1 MKMCPKVYASS
12 RDQTGD
18 PSLLKPMC
26 IFTLHFH
33 SKGFQ
38 LSVYRHAFNVKS
50 VRKCFFKSLNCEYFS
65 GWWSSCCIWCTSPFF
80 ILPGRKKNTI
90 HLCTCSD
97 PLRTAR
103 VILCVCVCVDSAGWL
118 TFIHTPCFFFPRH
131 FVLFLRHEWGGGPT
145 LLVFLFILLW
155 TFTAGLM

>member
-50 VRKCFFKSLNCEYFS
+50 VRKCFFFNPWTVNISLDDEAAAA
-65 GWWSSCCIWCTSPFF
+65 
-80 ILPGRKKNTI
+80 
-90 HLCTCSD
+90 SD
-97 PLRTAR
+97 AR
-103 VILCVCVCVDSAGWL
+103 VLSLIFQGEKKHNSSPHMLRSPQDSPGYSVCVCACVLTARDGWPL
-118 TFIHTPCFFFPRH
+118 FTLPVSFFLDISCFF
-131 FVLFLRHEWGGGPT
+131 WGRSEEVVRPFSSSSSSSSEPSQQG
-145 LLVFLFILLW
+145 
-155 TFTAGLM
+155 